1 MTNSFWEILDK
12 VLGAASCAA
21 GEKKSMTAEA
31 IAQEI
36 GKSSEW
42 SGAPMSSFDV
52 ERELRGSFALYSNW
66 AISDYG
72 DHWEFI
78 RR

>member
-1 MTNSFWEILDK
+1 MINSFWEIVDK
-12 VLGAASCAA
+12 VLELGACAP
-21 GEKKSMTAEA
+21 GEKKSMTAQALSDA
-31 IAQEI
+31 IN
-36 GKSSEW
+36 KHSEW
-42 SGAPMSSFDV
+42 AGGETSSFDV
-52 ERELRGSFALYSNW
+52 ERELRGSFAQYSNW

>member
-1 MTNSFWEILDK
+1 MTNSFWEMLDI

-21 GEKKSMTAEA
+21 GEKKAMTADA
-31 IAQEI
+31 IAQEF

-42 SGAPMSSFDV
+42 SGGPMSTFDI
-52 ERELRGSFALYSNW
+52 ERELRGTFAGYSNW
-66 AISDYG
+66 AISNYG

>member
-1 MTNSFWEILDK
+1 MTNSFWEILDT
-12 VLGAASCAA
+12 VLGPCAA
-21 GEKKSMTAEA
+21 GDKKAKTAEA
-31 IAQEI
+31 LAEEI

-42 SGAPMSSFDV
+42 SGGAITSFDV
-52 ERELRGSFALYSNW
+52 ERELRGSFAMYSNW
-66 AISDYG
+66 AISNYG